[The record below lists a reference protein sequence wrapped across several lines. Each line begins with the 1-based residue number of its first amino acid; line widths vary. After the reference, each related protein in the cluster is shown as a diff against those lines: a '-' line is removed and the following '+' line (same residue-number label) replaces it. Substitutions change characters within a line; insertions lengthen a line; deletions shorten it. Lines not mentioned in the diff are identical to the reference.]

1 MENKVSCAGEPMDPH
16 TEIWFEGKFT
26 ALCPLCALKIEKAA
40 AIEKAEREA
49 AAGIDDAEQE
59 ASDAQSLYDEMKEKN
74 DKLETEIDGLKAEI
88 KELKEKNNGKD

>member
-1 MENKVSCAGEPMDPH
+1 MDPH

-26 ALCPLCALKIEKAA
+26 ALCPLCALKIEKAE

-74 DKLETEIDGLKAEI
+74 DKLETEMDGLKAEI